1 MLGQHRDDDIAR
13 VEQDGFLF
21 VRRDLDEAKSSEQEN
36 SFNSQQCVTD
46 FMHIATFRS
55 KRIEQYAV
63 IASHWLQHVR
73 SVHQRGYEKSSLLR
87 RDVILVEC
95 FLDMGEDQLD
105 RPGRPA
111 ADAAAHGLLKA
122 RHFPFERCVH
132 QVIFSREAI
141 DETAL
146 AYAGTRGDG
155 VERETSATGFKN
167 HGLGGI

>member
-1 MLGQHRDDDIAR
+1 MLGQHPDDDIAR

-21 VRRDLDEAKSSEQEN
+21 VRRDLDEAKSPEQEN

-46 FMHIATFRS
+46 FTDIATFRS
-55 KRIEQYAV
+55 KRIEQFPV
-63 IASHWLQHVR
+63 IASHWPQHVR
-73 SVHQRGYEKSSLLR
+73 SVYQGGYEKRSLLR
-87 RDVILVEC
+87 RDVILVER
-95 FLDMGEDQLD
+95 FLDMGQDQFDRLD
-105 RPGRPA
+105 RSA
-111 ADAAAHGLLKA
+111 AKPPVHGLPKA

-146 AYAGTRGDG
+146 AYAGTCGDG
-155 VERETSATGFKN
+155 VERETLATGFEN

>member
-1 MLGQHRDDDIAR
+1 MGQDQFD
-13 VEQDGFLF
+13 
-21 VRRDLDEAKSSEQEN
+21 
-36 SFNSQQCVTD
+36 
-46 FMHIATFRS
+46 
-55 KRIEQYAV
+55 RI
-63 IASHWLQHVR
+63 
-73 SVHQRGYEKSSLLR
+73 
-87 RDVILVEC
+87 
-95 FLDMGEDQLD
+95 
-105 RPGRPA
+105 GRPA
-111 ADAAAHGLLKA
+111 ADPAAHGLLKA